1 MTREKQLQASCQ
13 SVHNEYKQCL
23 SGSNRDSRKCTDFIP
38 KLRACEK
45 SLNVSYC
52 IDETN
57 NLMACARKPDASVCS
72 KEFILM
78 RECNRPGGPHLLLT
92 TDAQGKR
99 RYEVQPQLIKQYTA
113 ISPDVGPAEAPD
125 RSNPLMQQTINQ
137 LKQQANAKAFDF
149 VPYSWESLRS
159 NPGK

>member
-1 MTREKQLQASCQ
+1 
-13 SVHNEYKQCL
+13 
-23 SGSNRDSRKCTDFIP
+23 
-38 KLRACEK
+38 
-45 SLNVSYC
+45 
-52 IDETN
+52 
-57 NLMACARKPDASVCS
+57 
-72 KEFILM
+72 M

-99 RYEVQPQLIKQYTA
+99 RYEVQPHLIKQYTA

-125 RSNPLMQQTINQ
+125 RSNALMQQTINQ